1 MIRPATVCG
10 YSIRQRL
17 DVVVNILTNL
27 AYNKNKITVYGGDQL
42 RPNIHIDDMIRSYEL
57 MITPDMKLINK
68 KIYNIGFDNFPVVE
82 IANKVKAIIGK
93 NVELNLVPTN
103 DIRSYHISSKKIKD
117 ELGFTPLKNIDDA
130 IIDLKN
136 AFENGLLPNSLSDAK
151 YFNIE
156 TMKKIKLK

>member
-1 MIRPATVCG
+1 M
-10 YSIRQRL
+10 
-17 DVVVNILTNL
+17 
-27 AYNKNKITVYGGDQL
+27 
-42 RPNIHIDDMIRSYEL
+42 MIRSYEL
-57 MITPDMKLINK
+57 MITSDVKLINK

-82 IANKVKAIIGK
+82 IANKVKTIIGK